1 MLLAEYPIISCS
13 IYRICKN
20 PFQIVSGSPIISINS
35 ILQASAFIVD
45 IKGYVFNPCVT
56 IHINTKIQLCAKLY
70 RCLYLFSHNW
80 SDLRLSDTHNPVL
93 YLVNLVIVHVLLLL
107 IKFEDGK
114 YRRNILLSW

>member
-1 MLLAEYPIISCS
+1 MLLAECPIISCS
-13 IYRICKN
+13 IYPICKN
-20 PFQIVSGSPIISINS
+20 PFQIVSDSPIISINS
-35 ILQASAFIVD
+35 ILQAGAFIVD

-56 IHINTKIQLCAKLY
+56 IHINTKILLCAKLY
-70 RCLYLFSHNW
+70 RCLYLSSHNW